1 MTKQKYEMKTERS
14 LKMGD
19 DKMLQLSDM
28 HFAPYMQLATGLIGK
43 ARHAGGNMF
52 RHQMDTLAILID
64 YGYIDSTLLKASIVH
79 DTVEDIPNFDKN
91 LIANADKEGDKVLS
105 LVLEVTRR
113 EDEDKRQFLH
123 RILDTGSQR
132 AKVLKCADRISNMI
146 SLGYVTDPKFIER
159 YCDETEFFLLP
170 MALEV
175 DFNMY
180 QELINLIMTRR
191 RYLEDGGYFC
201 KTEKRSTPPQKK
213 SEEKQ

>member
-1 MTKQKYEMKTERS
+1 MSKAKYEMKVERS
-14 LKMGD
+14 LKMAPEE
-19 DKMLQLSDM
+19 MHRLSEM
-28 HFAPYMQLATGLIGK
+28 HLAPYMQLATGLIGK

-64 YGYIDSTLLKASIVH
+64 YGYIDSVLLKASVVH
-79 DTVEDIPNFDKN
+79 DTVEDIAGFDRN
-91 LIANADKEGDKVLS
+91 NIINADDEGQQVLD

-113 EDEDKRQFLH
+113 EDEDKKQFLK
-123 RILDTGSQR
+123 RILDTGSQK
-132 AKVLKCADRISNMI
+132 AKILKCADRISNMI

-170 MALEV
+170 MALEI

-201 KTEKRSTPPQKK
+201 QTKKESTPPAGK
-213 SEEKQ
+213 